1 MKGFLFLILPFLWI
15 NCSPPENQSKAV
27 ILFTRQE
34 YNFGDV
40 FFKKPVTCHFQ
51 FINLGKTA
59 LMIDNVRTT
68 CGCTIVD
75 WGSGTDAAAVYQRPG
90 FGAAETPC
98 PGGDRGNDP
107 GNGREPLSGA
117 AGLLLFEEVVSRK
130 TEKAVSC

>member
-1 MKGFLFLILPFLWI
+1 MRINKIHERFFFLILPFLWI

-27 ILFTRQE
+27 ILFTQQE

-75 WGSGTDAAAVYQRPG
+75 WAKKPIKPGEFGMIDIKYDAISSGSFYKEIGIYYNGTDSPVILRIKG
-90 FGAAETPC
+90 K
-98 PGGDRGNDP
+98 
-107 GNGREPLSGA
+107 
-117 AGLLLFEEVVSRK
+117 VVFPY
-130 TEKAVSC
+130 E